1 MDIEDY
7 LSALAGPAMS
17 WLANKQVSQ
26 QQNAINNQSAGYKLG
41 QSSRAMDATGN
52 LISGTV
58 APAAVMA
65 NDAAAKATLA
75 KNLTG
80 TIAANKSYEVGP
92 NYGGK
97 VTGDYSKRFDSNN
110 ADIADRIQRSIDQF
124 STINAPAVRRQ
135 GDAVKFATTGNTVAG
150 ANSASKA
157 VGNQYDAAMG
167 TVRPNPL
174 LSFGAQLANGFNLAR
189 AQKRATL
196 FDPASNANGVAD
208 SSTYANNDW
217 MSA

>member
-7 LSALAGPAMS
+7 LIALAGPGMS
-17 WLANKQVSQ
+17 WLANKQVPQ
-26 QQNAINNQSAGYKLG
+26 RQNAINNQSTGYKQG
-41 QSSRAMDATGN
+41 QSARAMDATGS

-58 APAAVMA
+58 APAAVTA

-75 KNLTG
+75 KNLTD
-80 TIAANKSYEVGP
+80 TIASNKSYEVGP

-97 VTGDYSKRFDSNN
+97 VTGDYAKRFDSNN

-135 GDAVKFATTGNTVAG
+135 GDAVKFAQAANTVAG

-157 VGNQYDAAMG
+157 VGGQYNAAMG

-174 LSFGAQLANGFNLAR
+174 LTYGSELLNGFNLAR

-196 FDPASNANGVAD
+196 FDPVKNAEGVAD
-208 SSTYANNDW
+208 SGSYANNDW
-217 MSA
+217 MTA